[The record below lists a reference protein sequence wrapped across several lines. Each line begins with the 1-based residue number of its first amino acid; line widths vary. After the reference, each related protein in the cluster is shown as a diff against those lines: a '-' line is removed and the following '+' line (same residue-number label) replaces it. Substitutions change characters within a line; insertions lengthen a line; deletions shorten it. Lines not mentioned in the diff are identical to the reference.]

1 MNLSAYFAKK
11 YLVSKSSSQ
20 AIHWITGIS
29 ILGISIG
36 TAALIIVL
44 SVFNGFE
51 FLLSS
56 LFSKHNPDI
65 KIVREGGQLFL
76 DDDQMM
82 SRIKQLKDIKLV
94 SKSLDQICMFQY
106 NESQDF
112 GTIKGIDS
120 NFRQVILL
128 DSALVDG
135 SLARLIENP
144 YFAIVGVGVKN
155 KLGISLEN
163 ILEDISVYVPKLGEA
178 IDELSKSKFKEY
190 QIRPEA
196 IFSLNQESDGEYIY
210 TDLSVL
216 QSFIGDQKW
225 ISSIELKLIE
235 QADIK
240 LLKKELEV
248 ICGKDFLIKDRY
260 MQDESFLRIMNL
272 EKWLFFL
279 LFSLT
284 LILVS
289 FTVVGSLWMIVLE
302 KRIDIS
308 ILKSLGMLN
317 RDIRRIFIFVGLGI
331 GILGLILGFGMA
343 IGFYFLQDRYA
354 LIGVPDEFIIDSYPI
369 SLKFMDFIIV
379 SVTVLSIVFLASLLP
394 AQKIKEVKSI
404 FREE

>member
-1 MNLSAYFAKK
+1 
-11 YLVSKSSSQ
+11 
-20 AIHWITGIS
+20 
-29 ILGISIG
+29 
-36 TAALIIVL
+36 
-44 SVFNGFE
+44 
-51 FLLSS
+51 
-56 LFSKHNPDI
+56 
-65 KIVREGGQLFL
+65 
-76 DDDQMM
+76 
-82 SRIKQLKDIKLV
+82 
-94 SKSLDQICMFQY
+94 
-106 NESQDF
+106 
-112 GTIKGIDS
+112 
-120 NFRQVILL
+120 
-128 DSALVDG
+128 
-135 SLARLIENP
+135 
-144 YFAIVGVGVKN
+144 
-155 KLGISLEN
+155 
-163 ILEDISVYVPKLGEA
+163 
-178 IDELSKSKFKEY
+178 
-190 QIRPEA
+190 
-196 IFSLNQESDGEYIY
+196 
-210 TDLSVL
+210 
-216 QSFIGDQKW
+216 
-225 ISSIELKLIE
+225 
-235 QADIK
+235 
-240 LLKKELEV
+240 
-248 ICGKDFLIKDRY
+248 

-369 SLKFMDFIIV
+369 SLKFLDFIIV